1 MVYITF
7 TRKNMFD
14 TMKLKLSIDKRI
26 VHDMSWFI
34 PTFALQIED
43 QTREPVQSEQRMRSN

>member
-1 MVYITF
+1 MAYITF

-34 PTFALQIED
+34 PPFALQIED
-43 QTREPVQSEQRMRSN
+43 QTREPVQSEQSTRSN